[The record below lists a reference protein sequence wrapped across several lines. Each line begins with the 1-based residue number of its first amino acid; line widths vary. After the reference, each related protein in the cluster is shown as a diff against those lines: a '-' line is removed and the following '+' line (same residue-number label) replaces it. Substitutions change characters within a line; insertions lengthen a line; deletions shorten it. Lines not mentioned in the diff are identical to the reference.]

1 MPPVLLGTKKNM
13 ANRSI
18 HLSLFLALTLLVLI
32 SSCRPS
38 LKEEARSPE
47 EALTPVRFFF
57 PEFSDDLDFSSLDTA
72 IRRNFEY
79 LNKIDPD
86 YLFQY
91 GPHSFTCRQ
100 VKESQQILLGILS
113 QGLSASQIKKILK
126 KEFFLYRATGRSG
139 NRKTLFTGYFEPVFE
154 GQLFSDEK
162 YRYPLYRRPG
172 DLIRIDLSLFRE
184 ELKGRSI
191 TGRVAGSQVIP
202 YYTRKEIEE
211 NHVLAEKKLEV
222 VWLKDPVD
230 VAFLQ
235 IQGSGRILTPDGTSI
250 AVGYEGSNG
259 HPYRSIGRYLLE
271 KKFLARDEI
280 SMQRIRTF
288 LSNHPELI
296 QEVLNHNPSY
306 VFFKRLKDGPYGNL
320 NVILTPGRSIALDS
334 RLFPKGALGFISSRK
349 PLVNDAGEITQWVEF
364 SRFVLNQDTGGAIT
378 GAGRADIFWGAGE
391 VAGIGAGHLKEEG
404 DLFILIKK
412 PYS

>member
-1 MPPVLLGTKKNM
+1 M
-13 ANRSI
+13 ANRPI
-18 HLSLFLALTLLVLI
+18 HLPLLLALTLLILF

-57 PEFSDDLDFSSLDTA
+57 PEFSDDLDFSSLETA

-79 LNKIDPD
+79 LNKLDPD

-113 QGLSASQIKKILK
+113 QNLSASQIKKILK
-126 KEFFLYRATGRSG
+126 KEFLLFRATGRSG

-154 GQLFSDEK
+154 GQLYPDET
-162 YRYPLYRRPG
+162 YRYPLYGRPS

-184 ELKGRSI
+184 ELKGQSI

-211 NHVLAEKKLEV
+211 NQVLAKQKLEV
-222 VWLKDPVD
+222 AWLKDPVD

-235 IQGSGRILTPDGTSI
+235 IQGSGRIVTPEGTSF

-259 HPYRSIGRYLLE
+259 QPYRSIGRYLLE
-271 KKFLARDEI
+271 KKFLERDEI

-288 LSNHPELI
+288 LFNHPELI
-296 QEVLNHNPSY
+296 EEVLNYNPSY

-349 PLVNDAGEITQWVEF
+349 PIVDDAGEITQWVDF

-378 GAGRADIFWGAGE
+378 GAGRADIFWGSGE
-391 VAGIGAGHLKEEG
+391 IAGIVAGHLKEEG

>member
-1 MPPVLLGTKKNM
+1 MT
-13 ANRSI
+13 S
-18 HLSLFLALTLLVLI
+18 
-32 SSCRPS
+32 
-38 LKEEARSPE
+38 
-47 EALTPVRFFF
+47 VRFFF
-57 PEFSDDLDFSSLDTA
+57 PDFTDDLDFSSLETA

-79 LNKIDPD
+79 LNKLPPD
-86 YLFQY
+86 HIFQY
-91 GPHSFTCRQ
+91 GPDSYTCRQ

-113 QGLSASQIKKILK
+113 QDLSPSQIKKIMK
-126 KEFFLYRATGRSG
+126 KEFLLYRATGRSG
-139 NRKTLFTGYFEPVFE
+139 NSKTLFTGYFEPVFK
-154 GQLFSDEK
+154 GKLFRDEE

-172 DLIRIDLSLFRE
+172 DLIRIDLALFRE
-184 ELKGRSI
+184 EFKGQSI
-191 TGRVAGSQVIP
+191 TGRIAGSEVMP

-211 NHVLAEKKLEV
+211 NQVLAEKKLEL

-235 IQGSGRILTPDGTSI
+235 IQGSGRILLPDGTSM
-250 AVGYEGSNG
+250 AVGYDGSNG
-259 HPYRSIGRYLLE
+259 HPYRSIGRYLLD
-271 KKFLARDEI
+271 KKFIERNEI

-288 LSNHPELI
+288 LSDHPELI
-296 QEVLNHNPSY
+296 PEVLNHNPSY

-349 PLVNDAGEITQWVEF
+349 PLINGAGEITQWVDF

-378 GAGRADIFWGAGE
+378 GAGRADIFWGSGE
-391 VAGIGAGHLKEEG
+391 LAGIGAGHLKEEG